1 MIKLNSNVDF
11 KTECSLFRSA
21 SCISKILALYQQR
34 SLIKILI
41 ALYSLMQREYI
52 DNGIYNEHVLRCF
65 DQLEDDIINLSNKA
79 KPGLWAWN

>member
-1 MIKLNSNVDF
+1 
-11 KTECSLFRSA
+11 
-21 SCISKILALYQQR
+21 
-34 SLIKILI
+34 
-41 ALYSLMQREYI
+41 MQREYI